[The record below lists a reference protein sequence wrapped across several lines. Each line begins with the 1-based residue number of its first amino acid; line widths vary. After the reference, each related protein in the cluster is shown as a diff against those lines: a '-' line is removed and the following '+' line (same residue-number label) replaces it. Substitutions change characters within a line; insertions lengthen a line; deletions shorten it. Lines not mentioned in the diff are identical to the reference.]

1 MAQMMQHPDNIAK
14 LKRIRVHIYE
24 RFDSTKLQERYH
36 YANLLMRIDRVLADA
51 EVGICKS
58 IRIVALYVKW
68 SGVVKINFVMT

>member
-51 EVGICKS
+51 EVGI
-58 IRIVALYVKW
+58 
-68 SGVVKINFVMT
+68 